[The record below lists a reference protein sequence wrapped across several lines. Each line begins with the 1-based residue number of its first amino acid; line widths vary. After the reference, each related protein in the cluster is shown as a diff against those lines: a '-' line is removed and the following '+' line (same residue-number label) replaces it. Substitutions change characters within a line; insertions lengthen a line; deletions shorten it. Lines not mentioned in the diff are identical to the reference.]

1 MTSLNPPIP
10 ISFEAINSLSQ
21 LYFSEKCE
29 YNRNRSAANKAASS
43 PPVPALISK
52 IMFLLS
58 SGSFGNN
65 FILRSFS
72 RSNFLFLLSVNS
84 SIASSFNSSSSE
96 FIIASQ
102 SII

>member
-1 MTSLNPPIP
+1 MTSLKPPIP

-21 LYFSEKCE
+21 LFFSEKCE

-72 RSNFLFLLSVNS
+72 RSNFYFYSLLILLLLALSTHRHQNLS
-84 SIASSFNSSSSE
+84 
-96 FIIASQ
+96 
-102 SII
+102 